1 MTKEYKTRLTSS
13 HWGTYRVQTENGRIT
28 DLINFEYD
36 SDPSPIG
43 KGIIDTYDDKSRIS
57 SPMIRKSWLEKG
69 AKSDKNLRGKD
80 PFVRVEWDEASEI
93 VANELKRV
101 IETYGNEG
109 IFGGSYGWASAGRF
123 HHAQSQLHRF
133 LNCIGGYTS
142 SKYTYSFAAAEAVV
156 PHILGSFRDF
166 LDTCTSWESINK
178 NTTLFVCFGGIPL
191 KNGQI
196 SQGGTGNHYQKQ
208 HLNDA
213 INSGIKFINISPIR
227 EDLISESSF
236 DWHPIKPNTDT
247 ALMIGLAHTLFK
259 TNLYDKVF
267 IDKYTKGFEKFVPYL
282 LGLDDGVVKSA
293 RWASRITGLKESNI
307 VSLAKEM
314 AKNRTMISLS
324 WSLTRQKH
332 GEQPMWAGIML
343 ASMLGQIGLPGGGF
357 GFGYSATNYIGGNFT
372 VIPCKSLPQG
382 KNKVGAFI
390 PVARITDMLLH
401 PGEKFKFNGG
411 DYHYPDIKLM
421 YWAGGNPFHHHQ
433 DINRLLQGWKNL
445 DTIITNEWCWNALAK
460 YSDIVLP
467 CTIPLERE
475 DIAMTPRDPFLISMD
490 KVLTPY
496 KDSLDD
502 YEIFSRVAEK
512 MGIKSEFTDNK
523 SSNEW
528 QKWLYDET
536 RKAASS
542 SGIEMPSYEVFK
554 SKGWFKV
561 KPPSKPVI
569 MMEKFRNDPENYPLK
584 TPSGKIEIFSKTIAE
599 FKYDDC
605 PGHPIWL
612 EPQEWLGSKNRQF
625 PIHLISNQ
633 PKTKLHSQL
642 DHGSHSRLYKI
653 KGREPVRINPIDAKK
668 RGIQNGEIV
677 RLFNKRGSCL
687 AGAIIDKNIRIG
699 VAQMSTGAWYDPSR
713 KTGNE
718 FMCIHG
724 NPNVLTPDFGTSKL
738 GQGPIAH
745 SCLIEIEVYKDV
757 PEEINA
763 FQPPTIN

>member
-80 PFVRVEWDEASEI
+80 PFVRVEWNEASEI

-259 TNLYDKVF
+259 TNLYDKAF
-267 IDKYTKGFEKFVPYL
+267 IDKYTKGFERFVPYL
-282 LGLDDGVVKSA
+282 LGVDDGVVKSA
-293 RWASRITGLKESNI
+293 RWASKITGLKESNI

-324 WSLTRQKH
+324 WSLTRQEH

-512 MGIKSEFTDNK
+512 MGIKSEFTANK

-542 SGIEMPSYEVFK
+542 SGIEMPPYEVFQ

-561 KPPSKPVI
+561 KPPNKPVI

-612 EPQEWLGSKNRQF
+612 EPREWLGSKNQQF

-687 AGAIIDKNIRIG
+687 AGAVIDKNIRIG
-699 VAQMSTGAWYDPSR
+699 VAQISTGAWYDPSR

-745 SCLIEIEVYKDV
+745 SCMIEIEVYKDV

>member
-605 PGHPIWL
+605 PGHPIWW
-612 EPQEWLGSKNRQF
+612 EPQEWLGSKNQQF